1 MQRGMPGTPSTAA
14 AIAQESQAVR
24 REPARFTR
32 EPTALKHF
40 FGLLAS
46 RQAALSDPQ
55 LGGAPCSKAKA
66 MSQQL
71 PPSYLEC
78 LLSRW

>member
-1 MQRGMPGTPSTAA
+1 MPSTAA
-14 AIAQESQAVR
+14 AIAQASQAVR
-24 REPARFTR
+24 RDTACFTR
-32 EPTALKHF
+32 VPAALKRF

-66 MSQQL
+66 IGQEP

-78 LLSRW
+78 RFSR